1 MKYRILIFLS
11 FILLGPITLIGQ
23 VTLSD
28 ELNDIDYLT
37 PKKYILGGVTVSGVQ
52 YLDESVLKMVSG
64 LNVGME
70 LQVPGEE
77 VTRAIEN
84 LWKQGLF
91 ENIRITATQ
100 ITEDQIFLNIGLQER
115 PRLSKYAIKGIKKA
129 EADKIRDEI
138 KLVRGDV
145 VTDNL
150 VLRTSNQI
158 KKYYTEKGFLNT
170 TVDIIQLQ
178 DTSEINSAI
187 LNIQVDKNKKVKIH
201 EIRFEGNKNLSD
213 NKAKSVFKETKEKSH
228 FTPLTYLDTLFLAT
242 IKAAPSFDMG
252 KILMVMANYATDN
265 IRLRIFK
272 ASKFIEENY
281 KEDLLLLSQKYNAMG
296 FRDFQVTGD
305 TIIPY
310 NDNSILLN
318 IDVEEGKKYYFRDIT
333 WVGNTKYDTETL
345 TSILKIKKGDV
356 YNQKELD
363 ANLSFNPNGIDVSSL
378 YMDDGYLFFQVTPVE
393 VLVENDSIDLELQ
406 IREGKQATINDVSI
420 LGNTRTNDHVIIRE
434 IRTRPGDMFSRTNI
448 IRTTRELSQLNYFNA
463 ETITPDVSPN
473 PSDGTVDIS
482 YGVEETSSDQVEL
495 SGGWGY
501 GKIIGTIGVSFN
513 NFSLRNMLK
522 KEAWRPI
529 PTGDGQ
535 KLSVRAQSYGVGYIS
550 FSASFT
556 EPWLGGKRPNAFSI
570 TYYHSLFSNSLAKSS
585 EDYKALKINSLT
597 FGLGRRL
604 QWPDD
609 FFTLYQN
616 VSLMRYNLNNYSG
629 IFAFGDGNGAYNSI
643 SYGINLS
650 RNSVDAP
657 IYPRRG
663 SEVSIGLEVTP
674 PYSMFTQKDYSSME
688 DVEKYK
694 WIEFHKWD
702 FKAAFYQKLA
712 GNLVVMARMK
722 YGFLGDYNKT
732 IGVTPFDRYY
742 LGGDGLSGYSNFDGR
757 QIVGMRGYTNESLT
771 PLYYYNEN
779 VGGTIYNKNTIEL
792 RYPLSLNPS
801 ATIYALAFLEAGNSW
816 LEFKDFDPF
825 TLYRSAGIGVR
836 IFLPMFGVL
845 GLDWGYGFDDV
856 PGIPSANKGQFHFS
870 INGSID

>member
-333 WVGNTKYDTETL
+333 WVGNTK
-345 TSILKIKKGDV
+345 
-356 YNQKELD
+356 
-363 ANLSFNPNGIDVSSL
+363 
-378 YMDDGYLFFQVTPVE
+378 
-393 VLVENDSIDLELQ
+393 
-406 IREGKQATINDVSI
+406 
-420 LGNTRTNDHVIIRE
+420 
-434 IRTRPGDMFSRTNI
+434 
-448 IRTTRELSQLNYFNA
+448 
-463 ETITPDVSPN
+463 
-473 PSDGTVDIS
+473 
-482 YGVEETSSDQVEL
+482 
-495 SGGWGY
+495 
-501 GKIIGTIGVSFN
+501 
-513 NFSLRNMLK
+513 
-522 KEAWRPI
+522 
-529 PTGDGQ
+529 
-535 KLSVRAQSYGVGYIS
+535 
-550 FSASFT
+550 
-556 EPWLGGKRPNAFSI
+556 
-570 TYYHSLFSNSLAKSS
+570 
-585 EDYKALKINSLT
+585 
-597 FGLGRRL
+597 
-604 QWPDD
+604 
-609 FFTLYQN
+609 
-616 VSLMRYNLNNYSG
+616 
-629 IFAFGDGNGAYNSI
+629 
-643 SYGINLS
+643 
-650 RNSVDAP
+650 
-657 IYPRRG
+657 
-663 SEVSIGLEVTP
+663 
-674 PYSMFTQKDYSSME
+674 
-688 DVEKYK
+688 
-694 WIEFHKWD
+694 
-702 FKAAFYQKLA
+702 
-712 GNLVVMARMK
+712 
-722 YGFLGDYNKT
+722 
-732 IGVTPFDRYY
+732 
-742 LGGDGLSGYSNFDGR
+742 
-757 QIVGMRGYTNESLT
+757 
-771 PLYYYNEN
+771 
-779 VGGTIYNKNTIEL
+779 
-792 RYPLSLNPS
+792 
-801 ATIYALAFLEAGNSW
+801 
-816 LEFKDFDPF
+816 
-825 TLYRSAGIGVR
+825 
-836 IFLPMFGVL
+836 
-845 GLDWGYGFDDV
+845 
-856 PGIPSANKGQFHFS
+856 
-870 INGSID
+870 